1 MDLEKKE
8 TKGSTYDSVETERP
22 EVTKDD
28 GNNNSPSTKG
38 KAWLWIVVV
47 LIIAAI
53 VFFMVRS
60 CMRSTQA
67 DEGEPTSE
75 FTEGS
80 TSNESEQTGETTIV
94 QESTSG
100 SEIGTTS
107 TNEKEQSISTED
119 NSVFNERSNSNLMS
133 DVEATA
139 ISVIRGDYGNGQVRK
154 DKLGNA
160 YTDVQK
166 RVNEMYRQG
175 LVD

>member
-1 MDLEKKE
+1 MDLEKKQ
-8 TKGSTYDSVETERP
+8 KSNTYGYVGTGKS
-22 EVTKDD
+22 EVSKDD
-28 GNNNSPSTKG
+28 GSNTATSTKG

-53 VFFMVRS
+53 VFFTVRS
-60 CMRSTQA
+60 CMISTPA
-67 DEGEPTSE
+67 GEEEPTSE
-75 FTEGS
+75 VPEENTP
-80 TSNESEQTGETTIV
+80 NESEQIEETTIP
-94 QESTSG
+94 QENTSESASESVSTD
-100 SEIGTTS
+100 EVDH
-107 TNEKEQSISTED
+107 SISAED
-119 NSVFNERSNSNLMS
+119 NSISNKQSNSSLIS

-139 ISVIRGDYGNGQVRK
+139 INVIRGNYGNGQARK